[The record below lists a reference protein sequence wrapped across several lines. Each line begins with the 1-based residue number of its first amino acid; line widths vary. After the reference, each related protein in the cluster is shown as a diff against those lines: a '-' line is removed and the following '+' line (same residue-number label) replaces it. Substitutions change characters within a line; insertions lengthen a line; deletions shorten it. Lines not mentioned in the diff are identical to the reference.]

1 MSQSDYDNYSRRRRR
16 EEPTN
21 NGGVFLGWTVIGRHF
36 PKGFMAG
43 TGRGK
48 HRIGSL
54 HLASS
59 FTEGN
64 FGLIEADATRW

>member
-43 TGRGK
+43 TGRGST
-48 HRIGSL
+48 GSGHCIWQVL
-54 HLASS
+54 LLKAIS
-59 FTEGN
+59 
-64 FGLIEADATRW
+64 D